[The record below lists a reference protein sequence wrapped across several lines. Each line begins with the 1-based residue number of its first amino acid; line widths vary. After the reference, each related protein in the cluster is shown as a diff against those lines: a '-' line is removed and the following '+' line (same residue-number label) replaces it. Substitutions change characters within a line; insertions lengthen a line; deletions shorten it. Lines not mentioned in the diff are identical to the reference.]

1 MKKLDLYWK
10 SNREW
15 WEYKD
20 HIPAIKSSAPT
31 EAKQSYERYLEQI
44 KDVKAL

>member
-15 WEYKD
+15 WEYID
-20 HIPAIKSSAPT
+20 HIPTIKESAP
-31 EAKQSYERYLEQI
+31 S
-44 KDVKAL
+44 

>member
-15 WEYKD
+15 WEYID
-20 HIPAIKSSAPT
+20 HIPTVKDSAPP
-31 EAKQSYERYLEQI
+31 EAKASYKNYLEQT
-44 KDVKAL
+44 KDIDE